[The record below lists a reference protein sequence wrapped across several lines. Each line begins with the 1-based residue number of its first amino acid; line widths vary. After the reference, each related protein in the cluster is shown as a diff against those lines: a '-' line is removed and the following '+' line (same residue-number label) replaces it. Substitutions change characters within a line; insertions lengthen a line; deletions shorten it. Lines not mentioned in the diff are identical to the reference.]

1 MASKKPKTQLNQALT
16 QEILLN
22 RMTNRIRQS
31 LDLHEILSAAVAEVR
46 SFLNTDR
53 IKVYHFDENADGEVI
68 AESVNTDRLP
78 SLNGLRFPATD
89 IPPQYR
95 EMYIKAGQ
103 RSIINN
109 INQQEIMLNRIDPE
123 KKPWGITLEDVQ
135 ESPIEDILVR
145 PVDPCHIEYL
155 KAMGVQSTLVVP
167 IIHQQNL
174 WGLLISHHSQ
184 PKEFKKRNL
193 KIVQMVADQV
203 SIAIGQS
210 MLLQQTRARA
220 NREKLINQISTLLHA
235 PLNIQQ
241 ILQVVLEKVVKSVE
255 GSGGRLYLVSKDKN
269 IDPELYIW
277 GTQPSFAA
285 SSDEN
290 IKIIEDKSLWQKIRD
305 KEEELNFEDNQI
317 GFDDL
322 ILNPSDRLETL
333 SLYNNIVSP
342 LHIINDIYQE
352 PALES
357 MAFTFR
363 HTPIRSLLIMS
374 LRYARHFLG
383 YLTIF
388 RNEIDIDIIWAGKL
402 DRDLRQERVRHSF
415 EAWRELKQGQ
425 NHPWTSEEIELIQS
439 LGTHLSMAVMQNRLY
454 QWEREHRLLVEMRN
468 QELNAARTA
477 AEAASRLKSQFLSS
491 TSHELRTPLASTLNY
506 LKLLKE
512 GFFDNEEEFKEYI
525 NTAHE
530 SAEKLVSILNDILD
544 IAKIEA
550 GRMSV
555 NMELIKLPPL
565 LENQRKLFIIES
577 RRKSIDLIVDGE
589 IDTVWADEMKLMQI
603 ITNLLSNAFKFTSQ
617 GQVKLQAK
625 YKLNPSNPSEKNM
638 AEISVTDTGIG
649 VDTTKQDILFEPFV
663 QADGSIKRRY
673 GGTGLG
679 LTICK
684 RLIELMGGEIW
695 LSSAGKGQG
704 TTVTFTLPLH
714 KPVNKINE
722 KLVES
727 EKE

>member
-1 MASKKPKTQLNQALT
+1 MASKKPKNQLNQALT

-31 LDLHEILSAAVAEVR
+31 LDLQEILSAAVAEIR

-53 IKVYHFDENADGEVI
+53 IKVYRFDENMDGEVI

-78 SLNGLRFPATD
+78 SLKGFHFPASD
-89 IPPQYR
+89 IPPQAR
-95 EMYIKAGQ
+95 EMYKKAGQ
-103 RSIINN
+103 RTIINN
-109 INQQEIMLNRIDPE
+109 IADQEIMVSRIDPD
-123 KKPWGITLEDVQ
+123 KKPWDITVEDVR
-135 ESPIEDILVR
+135 ELPIEDILVR

-155 KAMGVQSTLVVP
+155 NAMGVKSTLVVP
-167 IIHQQNL
+167 IIHQQDL

-184 PKEFKKRNL
+184 PKQFKERDL

-210 MLLQQTRARA
+210 ILLQQTRARA

-241 ILQVVLEKVVKSVE
+241 ILQVVLEKVIKSVE
-255 GSGGRLYLVSKDKN
+255 GSGGRLYLASKDKY
-269 IDPELYIW
+269 IEPELYIY
-277 GTQPSFAA
+277 GNQPNFSA
-285 SSDEN
+285 SNDEN
-290 IKIIEDKSLWQKIRD
+290 ITIIENKSLWKKISD
-305 KEEELNFEDNQI
+305 KEEELNLGDNEI

-322 ILNPSDRLETL
+322 VLNPSDRLETL
-333 SLYNNIVSP
+333 PLYNNTISP

-357 MAFTFR
+357 IAFAFR
-363 HTPIRSLLIMS
+363 STPIRSLLIMP

-388 RNEIDIDIIWAGKL
+388 RNEIDIDILWAGKF
-402 DRDLRQERVRHSF
+402 DRNAIYQRGRTSF

-425 NHPWTSEEIELIQS
+425 NRPWNTEEIELIQS

-454 QWEREHRLLVEMRN
+454 QWEREHRLLVEIRN

-477 AEAASRLKSQFLSS
+477 AESASRLKSEFLSS

-512 GFFDNEEEFKEYI
+512 GFFDDEQEFQEYI

-555 NMELIKLPPL
+555 NMELIKLAPL

-577 RRKSIDLIVDGE
+577 RRKGIDLIVEGKVD
-589 IDTVWADEMKLMQI
+589 IVWADEMKLTQV

-617 GQVKLQAK
+617 GAVKLQVK
-625 YKLNPSNPSEKNM
+625 YLANPSNSSDKKM
-638 AEISVTDTGIG
+638 AEFSVTDTGIG
-649 VDTTKQDILFEPFV
+649 IDSNKQDILFEPFV

-684 RLIELMGGEIW
+684 RLIELMGGEIG
-695 LSSAGKGQG
+695 LSSPGKGQG
-704 TTVTFTLPLH
+704 TTVTFTLPINNSGNQP
-714 KPVNKINE
+714 KENPVK
-722 KLVES
+722 S
-727 EKE
+727 